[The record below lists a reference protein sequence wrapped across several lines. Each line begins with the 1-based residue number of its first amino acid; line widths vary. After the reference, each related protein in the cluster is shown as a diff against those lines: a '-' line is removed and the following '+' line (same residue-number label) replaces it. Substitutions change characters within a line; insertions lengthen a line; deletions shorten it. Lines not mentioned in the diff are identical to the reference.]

1 MRSTENVGPEI
12 ALQHFLLSAKA
23 RSLSLAKVARLS
35 EEEAYQ
41 TFKLVR
47 WSATDGDP
55 VCPRCGCVSVYTYA
69 TRKLFKCKGCGHQF
83 SVTSGTIFASRK
95 LSIRDYLLAIAIFV
109 NGAKGHSALQLSR
122 DLDCQYKTA
131 FVMAHKIREAL
142 ASEAKGATV
151 SGEVEVDGA
160 YFGGHVR
167 PANHKINRIDR
178 RLLENQTGKRRVVV
192 IMRERKGRTLPF
204 VFKSEGESVL
214 TVARTV
220 APGSTVYADEA
231 AHWDALHARFL
242 TKRINHSESYSD
254 GEACTNMAESFFS
267 RLRRAEIGIHHHVA
281 GPYLAAYASEMAWR
295 ENNRRISNGEQ
306 YLMATDASLNH
317 PVSKIWCGYWQR
329 EKRHGA

>member
-1 MRSTENVGPEI
+1 MRSTEIVG
-12 ALQHFLLSAKA
+12 LMSQHFLLTAKA

-35 EEEAYQ
+35 DEEAYQ

-47 WSATDGDP
+47 WAATDGAP
-55 VCPRCGCVSVYTYA
+55 VCPRCGCVAVYTYA
-69 TRKLFKCKGCGHQF
+69 TRKLFKCKACNHQF

-131 FVMAHKIREAL
+131 FVMAHKIREAM
-142 ASEAKGATV
+142 ASEANGATV
-151 SGEVEVDGA
+151 AGEVEVDGA

-167 PANHKINRIDR
+167 PANYKANRRDR
-178 RLLENQTGKRRVVV
+178 RLAENQTGKRRVVV
-192 IMRERKGRTLPF
+192 VMRERGGRTLPF
-204 VFKSEGESVL
+204 VFKSEDASVV
-214 TVARTV
+214 TIARTV
-220 APGSTVYADEA
+220 TPDSTVHADEA

-242 TKRINHSESYSD
+242 TKRINHSEAYSD
-254 GEACTNMAESFFS
+254 GEACTNQAESFFS

-281 GPYLAAYASEMAWR
+281 GPYLAAYAREMAWR

-306 YLMATDASLNH
+306 YLMAADAALQH
-317 PVSKIWCGYWQR
+317 PVSRFWKGYWQR
-329 EKRHGA
+329 GK